1 MKNYL
6 IVVNEKEYMLIH
18 IYFTPNGN
26 LIKEYIRNNKP
37 KLKETMSFYT
47 QLVTP
52 DMARVL
58 LVKNKVN
65 RKPSDG
71 HVKFLAKQMVE
82 GEFKKTG
89 QTISISK
96 TGVLLDGQHRLM
108 AIILSNTPIELN
120 FCDGLDDEIFD
131 VLDTGKTRTTSDILS
146 IQGYKNPG
154 ELSSTITNLITIKN
168 GYRAGQKNTN
178 TKNLEFINDNPELP
192 VIVSICHKENR
203 KFKSLS
209 TGAIAAL
216 YYTFSKLHHNDAETF
231 FDKYY
236 SGVGMNNDDVVLLL
250 RNKLMQD
257 AVNKKKY
264 TSEQKLALV
273 IVAWNVMRKG
283 KTVKRLEL
291 PESGIP
297 KPL

>member
-1 MKNYL
+1 
-6 IVVNEKEYMLIH
+6 
-18 IYFTPNGN
+18 
-26 LIKEYIRNNKP
+26 
-37 KLKETMSFYT
+37 MSFYT

-58 LVKNKVN
+58 LEKNKVN
-65 RKPSDG
+65 RKPTDS

-82 GEFKKTG
+82 GNFKKTG

-108 AIILSNTPIELN
+108 AIVLSNTPIELN
-120 FCDGLDDEIFD
+120 FCDGLDENIFD

-146 IQGYKNPG
+146 IQGHKNPG
-154 ELSSTITNLITIKN
+154 ELSSAITNLMTIKN
-168 GYRAGQKNTN
+168 GHRSGSKSTN
-178 TKNLEFINDNPELP
+178 TKNLEFVKENPELP
-192 VIVSICHKENR
+192 EIVNICHKENR

-209 TGAIAAL
+209 MGAIAAL
-216 YYTFSKLHHNDAETF
+216 YYTFSKLHHQDAEIF

-236 SGVGMNNDDVVLLL
+236 SGVGMDNDDVVLLL

-257 AVNKKKY
+257 AINKKKY
-264 TSEQKLALV
+264 TSDQKLALV
-273 IVAWNVMRKG
+273 IVAWNIMRKG